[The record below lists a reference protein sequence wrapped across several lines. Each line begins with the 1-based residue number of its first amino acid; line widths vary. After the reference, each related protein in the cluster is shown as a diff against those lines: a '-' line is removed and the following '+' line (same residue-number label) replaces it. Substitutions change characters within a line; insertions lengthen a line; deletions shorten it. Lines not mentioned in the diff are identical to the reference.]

1 MRNELL
7 HEIEEL
13 VKNRVPA
20 AYPLLGHWGGTPLQ
34 WRCTEAQPPDIGAVP
49 VEGVRID
56 NGRMAAS
63 NDQPKATDL
72 TLEFQLNI
80 HLQRLLTLLRLI
92 RRISL
97 SGLSGWRRSSST
109 RHWHRQQ
116 VSEPRP
122 RLGTRFSSGLCGVEF
137 SSSRRQS
144 SFPRPP
150 LRSVLFGIVM
160 EQNLQRF
167 RLTNSSRTSHIVR
180 SLSAL
185 SRDVST
191 TRRSDFPPR
200 RLTKRLII
208 SQQRIYLR

>member
-80 HLQRLLTLLRLI
+80 HLQRLLTLPRLI

-97 SGLSGWRRSSST
+97 SGLSGWRRSSSI

-137 SSSRRQS
+137 SSFRHRFSSPRLLRRLVLS
-144 SFPRPP
+144 GIAMGRNPR
-150 LRSVLFGIVM
+150 L
-160 EQNLQRF
+160 F
-167 RLTNSSRTSHIVR
+167 RLTNLSRMSHTAR
-180 SLSAL
+180 SPLVL
-185 SRDVST
+185 SRD
-191 TRRSDFPPR
+191 DFMIR
-200 RLTKRLII
+200 RLGFLPRHSTKKLTTFR
-208 SQQRIYLR
+208 QRTFLK